1 MNHVKQKS
9 SNLATYCVPVSGT
22 DDKIKLPAEEEDLVE
37 WARPYLTSKRKVVRI
52 VDPRLDTQYLPEEAV
67 RMASIAD
74 WRCSV
79 SRSNQSH
86 VRPWTKWSVP
96 CNIFRTTWEY
106 RLRPIRH
113 HNRTRELAG
122 SPRNKIRVYR
132 AIDTTHSHQNRTAG
146 SPRNVGGS
154 TAGK

>member
-1 MNHVKQKS
+1 MFSH
-9 SNLATYCVPVSGT
+9 YCILSGHLNARSEVYSFGVVLLEILT
-22 DDKIKLPAEEEDLVE
+22 GKEALDYNRPAEEEDLVE
-37 WARPYLTSKRKVVRI
+37 WARPYLTSKRKVLRI

-106 RLRPIRH
+106 RLRPIR
-113 HNRTRELAG
+113 LGMA
-122 SPRNKIRVYR
+122 RNMVFK
-132 AIDTTHSHQNRTAG
+132 
-146 SPRNVGGS
+146 NVFECKYSRFLGE
-154 TAGK
+154 